1 MTKRGSS
8 NVFSVFFVFDIFRD
22 EIQFPL
28 LIRCSST
35 IEVHIFQQIV
45 GKWITVCSLHLI
57 GTFPD
62 NDEIMSVYVGDQFV
76 SWLELRGS
84 G

>member
-1 MTKRGSS
+1 M
-8 NVFSVFFVFDIFRD
+8 FDIFRD
-22 EIQFPL
+22 EIPFPL
-28 LIRCSST
+28 LLRCSST
-35 IEVHIFQQIV
+35 IEVHIFQQITLW
-45 GKWITVCSLHLI
+45 GTVCSLQLI